1 MIDFASLRDRALG
14 RTAAR
19 TADEPDARIRGRKAR
34 RRARAERWRRPLET
48 PRDRREAW
56 ESLLFSD
63 HGFLRLAYRNR
74 HRVTDKLWR
83 SAQPNPADVASA
95 ARAGVKTIVSLRA
108 DGFGG
113 DPLER
118 EACQRHGIAFERVVL
133 QSRSA
138 PPKAVLRQAME
149 TFPRLQ
155 TPVLLH
161 CKSGA
166 DRAGLGSA
174 LWLII
179 VEGAGAAEA
188 KTQLSLKYGHIRHAR
203 TGILDAFLD
212 AWAETGE
219 AAGLSFAEWVETVY
233 DPEALPARV
242 EANGLADALLNL
254 MARE

>member
-1 MIDFASLRDRALG
+1 MIDLAALRQI
-14 RTAAR
+14 AR
-19 TADEPDARIRGRKAR
+19 GGPRGRKAR

-56 ESLLFSD
+56 QSLLFSD
-63 HGFLRLAYRNR
+63 HGFLRLVYRNR
-74 HRVTDKLWR
+74 HRVTALLWR
-83 SAQPNPADVASA
+83 SAQPSPADVASA
-95 ARAGVKTIVSLRA
+95 ARAGVRTVVSLRA

-118 EACQRHGIAFERVVL
+118 EACVRNGIGFARVVL
-133 QSRSA
+133 QSRMA

-149 TFPRLQ
+149 VFPTLQ

-179 VEGAGAAEA
+179 VEGATAAEA
-188 KTQLSLKYGHIRHAR
+188 QRQLSLRFGHIKHAR
-203 TGILDAFLD
+203 TGVLDAFLE
-212 AWAETGE
+212 AWAQTGE
-219 AAGLSFAEWVETVY
+219 AAGLTFAEWVDTVY
-233 DPEALPARV
+233 DPDALPKRV
-242 EANGLADALLNL
+242 KTNRLADALLAV